1 MSADRLPI
9 ASGRQTFRAAWRLV
23 RGHPWALVGVIAV
36 LLVGAAAR
44 LVPPWVLGRLVD
56 VVDRGS
62 ASEGAIY
69 LLGAAILGGALAAA
83 AATGLGVVLGARLF
97 EVALAELRERFFE
110 RALALP
116 QGQVERAGVGD
127 LVSRAGDDVDQ
138 VSEAAPDLVPSLGA
152 AVFQVAVTLGALA
165 VLDLRFAVVLLVVV
179 PIYALTVRWYLR
191 AAPPLYAAE
200 RAATA
205 TRAHH
210 VLASLRGLDTVLAYR
225 LTERHSARIATA
237 SWEVVRWTMRARTVQ
252 NMLSGRLN
260 LAEYVGLATLLVAAF
275 WLVGSGA
282 ATIGTATTAVLLLLQ
297 LFAPV
302 GMLLHVLDDA
312 QAAAASLARL
322 AGVTELADEAPP
334 SAPRPAAHLDTE
346 STAELRGVSFGY
358 EPSRPVLH
366 EVSLRVAPGERVA
379 LIGPSGAGKS
389 TVAALLAGIY
399 RPDRG
404 AVRRPERTVLL
415 AQESHV
421 FAATLAE
428 GLRLGRPSATDAEL
442 RDALERVHAGGF
454 LASLPEGLQ
463 TPLGHGGHP
472 LTAAEQQLLALA
484 RLRLC
489 NPDLAILDEATAE
502 ADSAD
507 ASLLDRAADAATR
520 GRSTIVIAHRLSQAA
535 TCDRIVVIDE
545 GRALEEGRHDDL
557 LAADG
562 PYARLW
568 SAWRAPV

>member
-127 LVSRAGDDVDQ
+127 LVSRASDDVDQ

-322 AGVTELADEAPP
+322 AGVTELADEAPAP
-334 SAPRPAAHLDTE
+334 APRPAAHLDTE

-489 NPDLAILDEATAE
+489 DPDLAILDEATAE

-535 TCDRIVVIDE
+535 ACDRIVVIDE
-545 GRALEEGRHDDL
+545 GRVVEEGRHDDL

>member
-322 AGVTELADEAPP
+322 AGVTGVADEAPP
-334 SAPRPAAHLDTE
+334 PVARPAAHLDTE

-489 NPDLAILDEATAE
+489 DPDLAILDEATAE